1 MPNTYTLISSNTLSS
16 SAASVTFSSIP
27 ATFTDLVLRVSVRSD
42 RAAGFDNIQIRINS
56 DAAANYSRTLLSG
69 DGSSAS
75 SSRGSS
81 ESRWEFAVVNGD
93 TSTSNTFGNGEYY
106 IPNYTS
112 TSNRP
117 ASYFGVNE
125 DNNAT
130 AYMRA
135 NAYLYRGTAAISSM
149 DLSPQNG
156 TNWLTGS
163 SFYLYGIKNS

>member
-1 MPNTYTLISSNTLSS
+1 MPTTYTLSS
-16 SAASVTFSSIP
+16 SNVLTTAAARVTCSSIP
-27 ATFTDLVLRVSVRSD
+27 ATYTDLVLKVSVRSD

-56 DAAANYSRTLLSG
+56 DAASNYSRTLLSG

-135 NAYLYRGTAAISSM
+135 NAYLYRGSAAIS
-149 DLSPQNG
+149 DLNLSPQNG

-163 SFYLYGIKNS
+163 SFYLYGISAS